1 MTCQRCDGCRWVC
14 EIISIGHGKARAIAG
29 APARPAR
36 LATCPTTKMP
46 RACRRDSAP
55 TTRAGA
61 TEPQDSL
68 TTPC

>member
-1 MTCQRCDGCRWVC
+1 MTCQRCEVAD
-14 EIISIGHGKARAIAG
+14 ESAKIISIGHGKARAIAG

-36 LATCPTTKMP
+36 FATCPTTKMP